1 MKYTVFDGV
10 DASPIYMDKK
20 IHIHD
25 ASLADAPFIA
35 RVVLAG
41 IDMLDLDAALPDEE
55 RDLYEHLIEICRMDD
70 TLYSYVNTRIAEMDG
85 HRVGALVAYDGACY
99 AKMREKTFGLVKQN
113 SGMDLSHN
121 ALETGPGEFYLDSM
135 AILPEYRGF
144 GIGQKL
150 MLDRMEWAK
159 RNGFDAV
166 TLLVD
171 KDKPRLQDYYEELG
185 FMFVEDMFVFGD
197 LFNKMVC
204 SPL

>member
-1 MKYTVFDGV
+1 
-10 DASPIYMDKK
+10 
-20 IHIHD
+20 
-25 ASLADAPFIA
+25 
-35 RVVLAG
+35 
-41 IDMLDLDAALPDEE
+41 
-55 RDLYEHLIEICRMDD
+55 LIEICRMDD

-85 HRVGALVAYDGACY
+85 DRVGALVAYDGAHY
-99 AKMREKTFGLVKQN
+99 AKMRAKTFGLVKQTL
-113 SGMDLSHN
+113 GIDLSHN